1 MVLDCPAAQ
10 SPKAHTMRIVEP
22 NSLPK
27 YCPALAK
34 PISSLGKFSQEFWM
48 DGYGMGFPRD
58 PGSPSENGNGT

>member
-22 NSLPK
+22 NALPK

-34 PISSLGKFSQEFWM
+34 PISSLGKFSQQIL
-48 DGYGMGFPRD
+48 DGYGWLYGMGFP
-58 PGSPSENGNGT
+58 